1 MAKINMKEQTFG
13 VEVELVNI
21 ERKTAAEAVAAYFGT
36 TAWYAGGEYGYNA
49 WACKDRKGRIWK
61 FMRDGSLTN
70 ADHACEIVTPICTYD
85 DLADVQEVVR
95 VARRA
100 GAKADGSCGIH
111 VHVGADK
118 HDARS
123 LLNLVKIFRSKED
136 ILYRALAITERRENH
151 YTKKVNCRLVDRIE
165 SGARPA
171 NMDAWERLWYTSHG
185 TTPEDRWDG
194 KNAHYSDTRYH
205 GLNLHATFSKGTVEF
220 RLFNGT
226 THAGKIKAYVQ
237 FCLAVSALAI
247 NSRSVKMDRT
257 VSDNEKYTFR
267 CWLLRLGLIGDEFK
281 TCRTHMMANLQGCSA
296 WRHGQAA

>member
-1 MAKINMKEQTFG
+1 MAKLDLRNQTFG
-13 VEVELVNI
+13 VEVELVKI
-21 ERKTAAEAVAAYFGT
+21 ERKTAALAIADYFGT
-36 TAWYAGGEYGYNA
+36 TARYAGHEIGYDA
-49 WACKDRKGRIWK
+49 WTCTDRKGRTWK

-70 ADHACEIVTPICTYD
+70 ADHACEVVTPICTYD
-85 DLADVQEVVR
+85 DLEDVQEVVR
-95 VARRA
+95 ILRGK

-136 ILYRALAITERRENH
+136 MLYKALAITDSRERH
-151 YTKKVNCRLVDRIE
+151 YTRKVNCTLADRIE
-165 SGARPA
+165 KGARPA
-171 NMDAWERLWYTSHG
+171 NMNAWEHLWYESQG
-185 TTPEDRWDG
+185 YSVSG
-194 KNAHYSDTRYH
+194 KNSHYNDTRYH

-247 NSRSVKMDRT
+247 NSRSIKMDRT

-281 TCRTHMMANLQGCSA
+281 TCRIHMMANLQGCSA
-296 WRHGQAA
+296 WRHGSAA

>member
-1 MAKINMKEQTFG
+1 MAKLDLRNQTFG
-13 VEVELVNI
+13 VEVELVKI
-21 ERKTAAEAVAAYFGT
+21 ERKTAALAIAEYFGT
-36 TAWYAGGEYGYNA
+36 NARYAGYEIGYDA
-49 WACKDRKGRIWK
+49 WTCTDRKGRTWK

-70 ADHACEIVTPICTYD
+70 ADHACEVVTPICTYD
-85 DLADVQEVVR
+85 DLEDVQEVVR
-95 VARRA
+95 ILRGK

-136 ILYRALAITERRENH
+136 MLYKALAITGRRECT
-151 YTKKVNCRLVDRIE
+151 YTKKVNCNLANRIE
-165 SGARPA
+165 KGERPA
-171 NMDAWERLWYTSHG
+171 NMNAWEHLWYESQG
-185 TTPEDRWDG
+185 SSVNG
-194 KNAHYSDTRYH
+194 KHHHYNDTRYH

-247 NSRSVKMDRT
+247 NSRSIKMERT

>member
-13 VEVELVNI
+13 VEVELVSI
-21 ERKTAAEAVAAYFGT
+21 TREKTAKAVAEYFGT
-36 TAWYAGGEYGYNA
+36 TAWYANAEFGYDA
-49 WACKDRKGRIWK
+49 WACKDRKGRTWK
-61 FMRDGSLTN
+61 FMRDASLTN
-70 ADHACEIVTPICTYD
+70 PSRACEIVTPICTYD
-85 DLADVQEVVR
+85 DLEDVQEVVR

-136 ILYRALAITERRENH
+136 MLYKALAITDHRASC
-151 YTKKVNCRLVDRIE
+151 YTQKVNTYLADRIE
-165 SGARPA
+165 KGARPA
-171 NMDAWERLWYTSHG
+171 NMEAWEHLWYESQGSTVS
-185 TTPEDRWDG
+185 G
-194 KNAHYSDTRYH
+194 KFNHYNGTRYH

-247 NSRSVKMDRT
+247 NSRSIKMERT

-296 WRHGQAA
+296 WRNGHAA

>member
-1 MAKINMKEQTFG
+1 MAKIDLRNQTFG
-13 VEVELVNI
+13 VEVELVSI

-61 FMRDGSLTN
+61 FMRDSSLTN
-70 ADHACEIVTPICTYD
+70 CEHACEIVTPICTYD

-136 ILYRALAITERRENH
+136 ILYRALAITTRREERF
-151 YTKKVNCRLVDRIE
+151 TKKVNTRLVDRIE
-165 SGARPA
+165 HGARPA

>member
-49 WACKDRKGRIWK
+49 WACKDRKGRVWK

-136 ILYRALAITERRENH
+136 ILYRALAITTRREERF
-151 YTKKVNCRLVDRIE
+151 TKKVNTRLVDRIE

>member
-1 MAKINMKEQTFG
+1 MAKIDLRNQTFG
-13 VEVELVNI
+13 VEVELVSI

-136 ILYRALAITERRENH
+136 MLYRALAITNYRADH
-151 YTKKVNCRLVDRIE
+151 YTKKVNWRLADRIE
-165 SGARPA
+165 HGARPA
-171 NMDAWERLWYTSHG
+171 NMEAWERLWYTSHG
-185 TTPEDRWDG
+185 TTPEDHWDG

>member
-1 MAKINMKEQTFG
+1 MAKIDLRNQTFG
-13 VEVELVNI
+13 VEVELVSI

-61 FMRDGSLTN
+61 FMRDASLTN

-136 ILYRALAITERRENH
+136 MLYRALAITNRREER
-151 YTKKVNCRLVDRIE
+151 YTKKVNGRLVDRIE
-165 SGARPA
+165 HGARPA
-171 NMDAWERLWYTSHG
+171 NMEAWEQLWYTSHG
-185 TTPEDRWDG
+185 TTPEDHWDG

-226 THAGKIKAYVQ
+226 THAGKVKAYVQ
-237 FCLAVSALAI
+237 FCLAVSALSI
-247 NSRSVKMDRT
+247 NSRSVQMDRT

>member
-1 MAKINMKEQTFG
+1 MAKLDLRNQTFG
-13 VEVELVNI
+13 VEVELVKI
-21 ERKTAAEAVAAYFGT
+21 ERKTAALAIAEYFGT
-36 TAWYAGGEYGYNA
+36 HARYAGYEIGYDA
-49 WACKDRKGRIWK
+49 WTCTDRKGRTWK
-61 FMRDGSLTN
+61 FMRDSSLTN
-70 ADHACEIVTPICTYD
+70 ADHACEVVTPICTYD
-85 DLADVQEVVR
+85 DLEDVQEVVR
-95 VARRA
+95 ILRGK

-136 ILYRALAITERRENH
+136 MLYKALAITGRRECT
-151 YTKKVNCRLVDRIE
+151 YTKKVNCNLAARIE
-165 SGARPA
+165 KGERPA
-171 NMDAWERLWYTSHG
+171 NMEAWEHLWYESQGYTVN
-185 TTPEDRWDG
+185 G
-194 KNAHYSDTRYH
+194 KHNHYNDTRYH

-226 THAGKIKAYVQ
+226 THAGKVKAYVQ

-247 NSRSVKMDRT
+247 NSRSIKMDRT

-296 WRHGQAA
+296 WRHGHAA

>member
-13 VEVELVNI
+13 VEVELVSI
-21 ERKTAAEAVAAYFGT
+21 TREKAAKAVAKYFDT
-36 TAWYAGGEYGYNA
+36 IAWHAAREYGYDA
-49 WACKDRKGRIWK
+49 WACRDRKGRTWK
-61 FMRDGSLTN
+61 FMRDASLTN
-70 ADHACEIVTPICTYD
+70 PEYACEIVTPICTYD
-85 DLADVQEVVR
+85 DLEDVQEVVR

-136 ILYRALAITERRENH
+136 MLYKALAITNRREEH
-151 YTKKVNCRLVDRIE
+151 FTKKVNTLLVDRIE
-165 SGARPA
+165 KGARPA
-171 NMDAWERLWYTSHG
+171 NMNAWEQLWYTSHG
-185 TTPEDRWDG
+185 TTPESRFDG
-194 KNAHYSDTRYH
+194 KNAHYSSTRYH

-226 THAGKIKAYVQ
+226 THAGKIKAYIQ
-237 FCLAVSALAI
+237 FSLAVSALAI
-247 NSRSVKMDRT
+247 NSRSIKMERT

-296 WRHGQAA
+296 WRNGHAA

>member
-1 MAKINMKEQTFG
+1 MKINYNVTGEQRK
-13 VEVELVNI
+13 ELVGIISETIGMKAVYAKMPTCNYIISNI
-21 ERKTAAEAVAAYFGT
+21 TVEKDGTMVWDERTDEATIQQVTEALAA
-36 TAWYAGGEYGYNA
+36 AGFEGIRE
-49 WACKDRKGRIWK
+49 
-61 FMRDGSLTN
+61 
-70 ADHACEIVTPICTYD
+70 E
-85 DLADVQEVVR
+85 
-95 VARRA
+95 
-100 GAKADGSCGIH
+100 ADGSCGIH

-136 ILYRALAITERRENH
+136 MLYKALAITGRRECT
-151 YTKKVNCRLVDRIE
+151 YTKKVNCNLADRIE
-165 SGARPA
+165 KGERPA
-171 NMDAWERLWYTSHG
+171 NMNAWEHLWYESQG
-185 TTPEDRWDG
+185 YSVNG
-194 KNAHYSDTRYH
+194 KHNHYNETRYH

-247 NSRSVKMDRT
+247 NSRSIKMDRT

-281 TCRTHMMANLQGCSA
+281 TCRIHMMANLQGCSA

>member
-1 MAKINMKEQTFG
+1 MAKIDLRNQTFG
-13 VEVELVNI
+13 VEVELVSI

-61 FMRDGSLTN
+61 FMRDSSLTN
-70 ADHACEIVTPICTYD
+70 CEHACEIVTPICTYD

-136 ILYRALAITERRENH
+136 MLYRALAITTRREERF
-151 YTKKVNCRLVDRIE
+151 TKKVNTRLVDRIE
-165 SGARPA
+165 NGSRPTTMA
-171 NMDAWERLWYTSHG
+171 AWERLWYTSHG
-185 TTPEDRWDG
+185 TTPEDRYDG
-194 KNAHYSDTRYH
+194 KNAHYSGTRYH

-281 TCRTHMMANLQGCSA
+281 TCRTHMMTNLQGCSA

>member
-13 VEVELVNI
+13 VEIELVKI
-21 ERKTAAEAVAAYFGT
+21 DRDTVARKVAEYFGT
-36 TAWYAGGEYGYNA
+36 TAKYVGGGYDT
-49 WACKDRKGRIWK
+49 WTCEDRKGRTWK

-70 ADHACEIVTPICTYD
+70 PSHACEIVTPICTWD
-85 DLADVQEVVR
+85 DLEDVQEVVR

-118 HDARS
+118 HTAAS
-123 LLNLVKIFRSKED
+123 LLNLVKIFTSKED
-136 ILYRALAITERRENH
+136 MLYKALGITDYRAHRFTRKVDYRLA
-151 YTKKVNCRLVDRIE
+151 DRI
-165 SGARPA
+165 SKGARPA
-171 NMDAWERLWYTSHG
+171 NMSGWEHLWYESQG
-185 TTPEDRWDG
+185 GCVSD
-194 KNAHYSDTRYH
+194 KNYHYDDTRYH
-205 GLNLHATFSKGTVEF
+205 GLNLHATFNKGTVEF

-237 FCLAVSALAI
+237 FCLAVSAQAI
-247 NSRSVKMDRT
+247 NSRSIKMDAT

-281 TCRTHMMANLQGCSA
+281 TCRTHMMANLTGCSA